1 MLAMPDVNPERA
13 CLNSETIEQLG
24 YKGEQS
30 MRNVWKTVILACFL
44 VAMPL
49 MAQAAEKIAICSP
62 EEVLQNSESGKRA
75 LADLKSKADAK
86 QQELQRQGDELKQAM
101 TDFQKKAVTLSA
113 DAKAKQQQD
122 LEGKM
127 RKLQEDQNAFNQ
139 QMGRE
144 QSKLMN
150 PLFTVFQQ
158 VVADYAKKNGYSIVL
173 EKRMTIY
180 NEGNDIT
187 ADITKEFDSAAR
199 KSGK

>member
-1 MLAMPDVNPERA
+1 
-13 CLNSETIEQLG
+13 
-24 YKGEQS
+24 

-49 MAQAAEKIAICSP
+49 LAQAAEKIAICSP
-62 EEVLQNSESGKRA
+62 EDVLQNSESGKRA

-122 LEGKM
+122 LESKM

-139 QMGRE
+139 QMGQE
-144 QSKLMN
+144 QGKVMN

-158 VVADYAKKNGYSIVL
+158 VVADYAKKNGYSLVL

-187 ADITKEFDSAAR
+187 ADITKEFDSAAK